1 MKLYLVQHGEAVS
14 EEVDVQRPLSSKGR
28 LDVRK
33 VGEFL
38 RRARL
43 KVQLIWH
50 SGKMRARQ
58 TAEIL
63 GEALSV
69 EDNVIMKEG
78 LAPLDPI
85 EEVEKELRARE
96 EDLMIVGHLPFLGKL
111 VSRLLIS
118 SDSPNLVTFQQGA
131 IVCLERLETQSWSL
145 KWMVTPELL

>member
-33 VGEFL
+33 VAEFL

-85 EEVEKELRARE
+85 EEVEKELRVRE

-131 IVCLERLETQSWSL
+131 IVCLERLETQNWSL

>member
-14 EEVDVQRPLSSKGR
+14 EEVDIQRPLSSKGR

-33 VGEFL
+33 VAEFV

-50 SGKMRARQ
+50 SGKVRALQ

-63 GEALSV
+63 GGALSI
-69 EDNVIMKEG
+69 EGSVIMRKG
-78 LAPLDPI
+78 LAPLDPV
-85 EEVEKELRARE
+85 EEVENELRERE

-111 VSRLLIS
+111 VSRLLIGS
-118 SDSPNLVTFQQGA
+118 GSPNLVTFQQGA
-131 IVCLERLETQSWSL
+131 VVCLERLETQSWYIR
-145 KWMVTPELL
+145 WMVIPELL

>member
-14 EEVDVQRPLSSKGR
+14 EEVDIQRPLSSKGR

-33 VGEFL
+33 VAEFL

-50 SGKMRARQ
+50 SGKVRALQ

-63 GEALSV
+63 GEALSI
-69 EDNVIMKEG
+69 EGSVIMRKG
-78 LAPLDPI
+78 LAPLDPV
-85 EEVEKELRARE
+85 EEVENELRERE

-111 VSRLLIS
+111 VSRLLIGS
-118 SDSPNLVTFQQGA
+118 GSPNLVTFQQGA
-131 IVCLERLETQSWSL
+131 VVCLERLETKSWYIR
-145 KWMVTPELL
+145 WMVIPELL

>member
-14 EEVDVQRPLSSKGR
+14 EEVDIQRPLSSKGR

-33 VGEFL
+33 VADFL

-50 SGKMRARQ
+50 SGKVRALQ

-63 GEALSV
+63 GEALSI
-69 EDNVIMKEG
+69 EGSVIMRKG
-78 LAPLDPI
+78 LAPLDPV
-85 EEVEKELRARE
+85 EEVENELRERE

-111 VSRLLIS
+111 VSRLVIGS
-118 SDSPNLVTFQQGA
+118 GSPNLVTFQHGA
-131 IVCLERLETQSWSL
+131 VVCLERLETKSWYIR
-145 KWMVTPELL
+145 WMVIPELL